1 MLMPVGK
8 RLIVKG
14 LDVAYGSIIV
24 SGQKPLQFL
33 VLEIGDE
40 VTKAKKDDVV
50 YLDRHHGVEIEHE
63 KEKYIVIDETS
74 ILAKLTK

>member
-24 SGQKPLQFL
+24 SGQKPVQFK
-33 VLEIGDE
+33 VLEVGEE
-40 VTKAKKDDVV
+40 VTKAKKDDII
-50 YLDRHHGVEIEHE
+50 YLDRHHGVEIDHE
-63 KEKYIVIDETS
+63 KEKFIVIDEAS